1 MMNTQTYGLT
11 RKQCG
16 VIFANIKNGNLNLP
30 ETFSKFMY
38 NEIAE
43 ARWYAGNNDANTW
56 MASMRA
62 GLDAIF
68 ANDYEEANERLTSA
82 MLVWNSRH
90 IDSVKYAM

>member
-1 MMNTQTYGLT
+1 MMNTQIYGLT

-30 ETFSKFMY
+30 ETFAKFMY

-43 ARWYAGNNDANTW
+43 ARWYAGNTDANSW
-56 MASMRA
+56 MLVMRE

-68 ANDYEEANERLTSA
+68 ANDYEKASEELTHA
-82 MLVWNSRH
+82 MDYWNSRH
-90 IDSVKYAM
+90 TESVRYAM